1 MNDQQ
6 QNDAPG
12 QNKSYEI
19 IVNGRP
25 RIVTEHKLT
34 YLQAIKLAFPDD
46 TPSEKMVFT
55 VTYSN
60 PHGRDGM
67 LVEGEEVVVK
77 DGMIFNVT
85 KTNES

>member
-1 MNDQQ
+1 MNEQH
-6 QNDAPG
+6 NDAPG
-12 QNKSYEI
+12 QNKSYDI

-25 RIVTEHKLT
+25 RTVTEHKLT
-34 YLQAIKLAFPDD
+34 YLQVVKLAFPDD
-46 TPSEKMVFT
+46 TPSEKVVFT

-67 LVEGEEVVVK
+67 LVDGEEVVVK
-77 DGMIFNVT
+77 DRMIFNVT